1 MRYLTITIWFAAALM
16 LAACGVQDDASR
28 ESRESRELTIS
39 DSLDAEA
46 KQAAL
51 EEQTLN
57 DSTWVNPRLRS
68 GSTPAGF
75 DFTPRRDKKL
85 DNYLEIKVGS
95 NTDVVVKLMNRK
107 TDQCIRYVFVRSL
120 DTYRVKNIPEGIY
133 YLKIAYGR
141 NWRQK
146 EIDGKLVGKFVSNA
160 LYKIGSEDLDY
171 NIIYHTN
178 SYQIPSYQV
187 SLDVMNVFTADIFE
201 TEAIT
206 EEEFN
211 K

>member
-1 MRYLTITIWFAAALM
+1 M
-16 LAACGVQDDASR
+16 
-28 ESRESRELTIS
+28 
-39 DSLDAEA
+39 
-46 KQAAL
+46 
-51 EEQTLN
+51 
-57 DSTWVNPRLRS
+57 
-68 GSTPAGF
+68 
-75 DFTPRRDKKL
+75 
-85 DNYLEIKVGS
+85 
-95 NTDVVVKLMNRK
+95 VVKLMNRK

-146 EIDGKLVGKFVSNA
+146 QIDGKLVGKFLSNA

-171 NIIYHTN
+171 NILYHTN

-187 SLDVMNVFTADIFE
+187 SLDVINVFTPDRFE